1 MKRLVIIL
9 PVIFILFLSCRK
21 RQDSIKIK
29 GSDTEVNLVIKLA
42 EEFRKNN
49 SEVYISITGGGSGL
63 GIASLLNGQAD
74 IANSSRPINA
84 YETALFVQKGIGL
97 DTFRFAE
104 DAIAFIVS
112 SDLPLDTIWVQDL
125 GKVLSGV
132 YTNWSA
138 LTGKDLPINIYG
150 RPSNSGTHGFVK
162 KKLSIEFSENARQMN
177 GNAQIIEAIKTDHSG
192 IGYVGSSYVRQGI
205 FGKKTIKVLRIAS
218 DRNCVSISPLDS
230 TAIAENRY
238 FFQRPLYQYIRG
250 VSAEK
255 VSAFIDFEKSSK
267 GAKIIKSSGYY
278 QIPDKKIEHK

>member
-1 MKRLVIIL
+1 M
-9 PVIFILFLSCRK
+9 SCGK
-21 RQDSIKIK
+21 QQGSIKIK

-42 EEFRKNN
+42 EEFRRNN

-84 YETALFVQKGIGL
+84 YETALFVQEGIRL
-97 DTFRFAE
+97 DTFCFAE

-138 LTGKDLPINIYG
+138 LTGQDLPINIYG
-150 RPSNSGTHGFVK
+150 RPSNSGTHEFVK
-162 KKLSIEFSENARQMN
+162 KKLRIEFSEYARQMN

-192 IGYVGSSYVRQGI
+192 IGYVGSGYVRQEMSGR
-205 FGKKTIKVLRIAS
+205 KAIKVLRIAS
-218 DRNCVSISPLDS
+218 TRNSASISPLDS
-230 TAIAENRY
+230 TAIVENRY

-250 VSAEK
+250 ASVEK
-255 VSAFIDFEKSSK
+255 VTAFIDFEKSSK
-267 GAKIIKSSGYY
+267 GAEIIKSSGYY
-278 QIPDKKIEHK
+278 PIPGKKTEHK